1 MMMLY
6 VFEIKLKL
14 LMRPYKKPVNKIN
27 NLKYIELK
35 VQQKV
40 QKFAPTNY
48 WVKGT
53 QKMKV
58 ESSITSGE
66 KILSPMAL
74 KNELSA
80 MG

>member
-27 NLKYIELK
+27 NLKYIEL
-35 VQQKV
+35 KV